1 MRQSKIKYNARLKS
15 SPAEIV
21 RSGLCD
27 PAVAQAGEWIR
38 FNGTWFQIDGVFWT
52 LEEEAHGDVAEE
64 LNQREMSEITTVN
77 LVVTRDDDG
86 PAFLS

>member
-1 MRQSKIKYNARLKS
+1 MRQSRIVYQARLKS
-15 SPAEIV
+15 SPASIV

-27 PAVAQAGEWIR
+27 PAVAKAGEWIR
-38 FNGTWFQIDGVFWT
+38 LKGAWYKVEGVFWT
-52 LEEEAHGDVAEE
+52 LEEEAHGDTAEE
-64 LNQREMSEITTVN
+64 MSQSMMSEITTVN